1 MEFHEYISFSFEFNI
16 IKLLLRDLDLPK
28 KCPLKEYF
36 DLKDQTIK
44 FILYFFTL
52 VLKTLINFDFIWLS

>member
-1 MEFHEYISFSFEFNI
+1 MEFHEYISFSFAFNTM
-16 IKLLLRDLDLPK
+16 LLRDLDLPK

-36 DLKDQTIK
+36 DLKDQAIK

-52 VLKTLINFDFIWLS
+52 VLKTLINFGFIWLS